1 MATDLRA
8 SASLILAG
16 LAAQGITT
24 VSRVYHLDRG
34 YEQIEAK
41 LRRARREDSEIAV
54 KPGLTIALPKGRL
67 FQESVTLLEK
77 IHCSAEGLG
86 EGRRLVFEDAEQR
99 TRFLILRPVDIPTY
113 VEYGAADVGIVG
125 KDVIDE
131 GERRLR
137 APGPQIWSL
146 PPVIAQPGSVAQ
158 EQSLTDWS
166 YIRVATKFPRITER
180 YYNGKGVPVEIIR
193 LAGSIE
199 LAPRRTVR
207 TYCGFGRNRTDDGG
221 KWPRRGRRSHASVGP
236 SHRQFSQKTKYEQVT
251 DLISRL
257 KQVI

>member
-1 MATDLRA
+1 
-8 SASLILAG
+8 
-16 LAAQGITT
+16 
-24 VSRVYHLDRG
+24 
-34 YEQIEAK
+34 
-41 LRRARREDSEIAV
+41 V

-67 FQESVTLLEK
+67 FRESVTLLEK

-131 GERRLR
+131 GERDVYEPLDLKFGRCRL
-137 APGPQIWSL
+137 
-146 PPVIAQPGSVAQ
+146 VIAQPGSVAQ

-199 LAPRRTVR
+199 LAPLVGLCERIVDLVETGRTMAENGLVVVGEVMR
-207 TYCGFGRNRTDDGG
+207 VSARLIVNR
-221 KWPRRGRRSHASVGP
+221 A
-236 SHRQFSQKTKYEQVT
+236 SQKTKYEQVT

>member
-1 MATDLRA
+1 
-8 SASLILAG
+8 
-16 LAAQGITT
+16 
-24 VSRVYHLDRG
+24 
-34 YEQIEAK
+34 
-41 LRRARREDSEIAV
+41 V

-77 IHCSAEGLG
+77 IHCGTEGLG

-131 GERRLR
+131 GDRDVYEPLDLKFGRCRLVVAQPCS
-137 APGPQIWSL
+137 APGER
-146 PPVIAQPGSVAQ
+146 A
-158 EQSLTDWS
+158 LTNWS

-180 YYNGKGVPVEIIR
+180 YYNSKGVPVEIIR
-193 LAGSIE
+193 LSGSIE
-199 LAPRRTVR
+199 LAPLVGLCERIVDLVETGRTLAENGLVEVGEIMR
-207 TYCGFGRNRTDDGG
+207 VTARLIVNR
-221 KWPRRGRRSHASVGP
+221 A
-236 SHRQFSQKTKYEQVT
+236 SQKTKYEQVT
-251 DLISRL
+251 DLIGRL

>member
-1 MATDLRA
+1 M
-8 SASLILAG
+8 
-16 LAAQGITT
+16 
-24 VSRVYHLDRG
+24 
-34 YEQIEAK
+34 
-41 LRRARREDSEIAV
+41 

-67 FQESVTLLEK
+67 FRESVTLLEK
-77 IHCSAEGLG
+77 VHCSAEGLG
-86 EGRRLVFEDAEQR
+86 EGRRLVFEDAEQQ

-131 GERRLR
+131 GERDVYEPLDLKFGRCRL
-137 APGPQIWSL
+137 
-146 PPVIAQPGSVAQ
+146 VIAQAGSVTQ

-193 LAGSIE
+193 LSGSIE
-199 LAPRRTVR
+199 LAPLVGLCERIVDLVETGRTMAENGLVVVGEVMR
-207 TYCGFGRNRTDDGG
+207 VSARLIVNR
-221 KWPRRGRRSHASVGP
+221 A
-236 SHRQFSQKTKYEQVT
+236 SQKTKYEQVT

-257 KQVI
+257 KQAI

>member
-1 MATDLRA
+1 
-8 SASLILAG
+8 
-16 LAAQGITT
+16 
-24 VSRVYHLDRG
+24 
-34 YEQIEAK
+34 
-41 LRRARREDSEIAV
+41 V

-77 IHCSAEGLG
+77 IHCTAGGLG
-86 EGRRLVFEDAEQR
+86 EGRRLVFEDTEQR

-131 GERRLR
+131 GECDVYEPLDLKFGRCRL
-137 APGPQIWSL
+137 
-146 PPVIAQPGSVAQ
+146 VVAQPGNVPQ

-193 LAGSIE
+193 LSGSIE
-199 LAPRRTVR
+199 LAPLVGLCERIVDLVETGRTMAENGLVVVGEVMR
-207 TYCGFGRNRTDDGG
+207 VSARLIVNR
-221 KWPRRGRRSHASVGP
+221 A
-236 SHRQFSQKTKYEQVT
+236 SQKTKYKQVT

>member
-1 MATDLRA
+1 
-8 SASLILAG
+8 
-16 LAAQGITT
+16 
-24 VSRVYHLDRG
+24 
-34 YEQIEAK
+34 
-41 LRRARREDSEIAV
+41 V
-54 KPGLTIALPKGRL
+54 KPALTIALPKGRL

-77 IHCSAEGLG
+77 IHCTAEGLG

-125 KDVIDE
+125 KDIIDE
-131 GERRLR
+131 GERDVYEPLDLKFGRCRL
-137 APGPQIWSL
+137 
-146 PPVIAQPGSVAQ
+146 VVAQPGNVPQ

-193 LAGSIE
+193 LSGSIE
-199 LAPRRTVR
+199 LAPLVGLCERIVDLVETGRTMAENGLVVVGEVMR
-207 TYCGFGRNRTDDGG
+207 VSARLIVNR
-221 KWPRRGRRSHASVGP
+221 A
-236 SHRQFSQKTKYEQVT
+236 SQKTKYEQVT

-257 KQVI
+257 KQVL

>member
-1 MATDLRA
+1 M
-8 SASLILAG
+8 
-16 LAAQGITT
+16 
-24 VSRVYHLDRG
+24 
-34 YEQIEAK
+34 
-41 LRRARREDSEIAV
+41 

-67 FQESVTLLEK
+67 FRESVTLLEK

-131 GERRLR
+131 GERDVYEPLDLKFGRCRL
-137 APGPQIWSL
+137 
-146 PPVIAQPGSVAQ
+146 VIAQPGGVPQ

-193 LAGSIE
+193 LSGSIE
-199 LAPRRTVR
+199 LAPLVGLCERIVDLVETGRTMAENGLVVVGEVMR
-207 TYCGFGRNRTDDGG
+207 VSARLIVNR
-221 KWPRRGRRSHASVGP
+221 A
-236 SHRQFSQKTKYEQVT
+236 SQKTKYEQVT
-251 DLISRL
+251 ELIGRL
-257 KQVI
+257 KQVL